1 MLFNRYDINVWMEGQ
16 RFIAKSLA
24 WGIVAEGATREEAV
38 EWLRQALASL
48 TTDGSLPVLQQ
59 VGPLMQGP

>member
-1 MLFNRYDINVWMEGQ
+1 MLFEKYDISVWMEGS
-16 RFIAKSLA
+16 RFVAKSLA
-24 WGIVAEGATREEAV
+24 WGIVAEGTTRDEAI

-48 TTDGSLPVLQQ
+48 ATDGSLPVLHP